1 MHGDRVRLCE
11 SLPSEEL
18 RLTRLYDR
26 AGLDVGVPAELLD
39 LYAEGRLD
47 ASNLVASTDAE

>member
-26 AGLDVGVPAELLD
+26 TGLRVGVPAELLE
-39 LYAEGRLD
+39 LYADGRLD
-47 ASNLVASTDAE
+47 GSTLTTPPALD

>member
-26 AGLDVGVPAELLD
+26 AGLGVGVPAELLD